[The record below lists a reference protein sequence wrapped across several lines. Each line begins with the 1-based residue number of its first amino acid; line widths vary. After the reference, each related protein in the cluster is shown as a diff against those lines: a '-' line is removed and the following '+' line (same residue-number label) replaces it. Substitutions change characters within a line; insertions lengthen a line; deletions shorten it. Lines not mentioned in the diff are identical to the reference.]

1 MYVRQSK
8 WQSASAL
15 VDAPGEDALWCDQ
28 VAMLR
33 SSALAVKIRLEIGRR
48 TARRE
53 LSGWIAM
60 LAALNASLRLVGAQ
74 DYETYS
80 LYLGYCRI
88 GETAAAER
96 LLRHYVTQERRD
108 TTPVAPEIAEELA
121 RLALMPV
128 RPDEASALPECV
140 EATDATST

>member
-1 MYVRQSK
+1 
-8 WQSASAL
+8 
-15 VDAPGEDALWCDQ
+15 
-28 VAMLR
+28 ML
-33 SSALAVKIRLEIGRR
+33 G
-48 TARRE
+48 
-53 LSGWIAM
+53 
-60 LAALNASLRLVGAQ
+60 ALNVSLRLVGAQ